1 MKTTF
6 LSGLVAASAALV
18 SLIASTAPAAAF
30 TWNNSWT
37 QPQIYSKSQTGF
49 NDNPFQQF
57 VQSERIS
64 IPNSGQFQLDPAKLK
79 LKYAHDVSV
88 YFINEG
94 AGYRNQLAYQASG
107 GNNGSGL
114 VFQDVSSPES
124 ILSNSDGPLKKG
136 DGVKLGNFLAGTQL
150 DFWLRADGLNRG
162 NNANIFGTQTAFN
175 ADGLQHA
182 VAYAFDKY
190 LMIGFEDLY
199 GGLNASGGKNEHS
212 DRDFNDA
219 VFVVDVGEANV
230 KHLTSVPEPS
240 MTLAFLGLSAASA
253 FGLRRRRRSET
264 NHQESS
270 PLA

>member
-1 MKTTF
+1 MKPTF
-6 LSGLVAASAALV
+6 LSGLFAASAAV
-18 SLIASTAPAAAF
+18 AGLISSASPAAAF
-30 TWNNSWT
+30 TWNSTWT
-37 QPQIYSKSQTGF
+37 QPQIYSKAQTGF
-49 NDNPFQQF
+49 NDSPFQNF

-64 IPNSGQFQLDPAKLK
+64 IPNSGQFQLDPSKLK
-79 LKYAHDVSV
+79 LKYDHDVSV

-107 GNNGSGL
+107 AQSGSGL
-114 VFQDVSSPES
+114 VFKDVSSSES
-124 ILSNSDGPLKKG
+124 ILSDSNGPLKKG

-162 NNANIFGTQTAFN
+162 SNANIFGTQTAFN

-190 LMIGFEDLY
+190 LMVGFEDLY

-219 VFVVDVGEANV
+219 VFVIDVGEANV
-230 KHLTSVPEPS
+230 KHMTSVPEPS

-253 FGLRRRRRSET
+253 LGLRRRRQAEAAS
-264 NHQESS
+264 QE
-270 PLA
+270 